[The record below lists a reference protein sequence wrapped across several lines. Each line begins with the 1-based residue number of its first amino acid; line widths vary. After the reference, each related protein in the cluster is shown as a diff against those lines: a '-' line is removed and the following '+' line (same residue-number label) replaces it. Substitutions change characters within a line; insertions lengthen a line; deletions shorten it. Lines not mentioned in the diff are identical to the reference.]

1 MLITRVIT
9 FEVMKPIR
17 PRYLNV
23 TDGQTDGRLTVA
35 LVGAYARDPAEGPAI
50 SWAPR
55 VRSRK
60 PARWENQM
68 PIYL

>member
-1 MLITRVIT
+1 M
-9 FEVMKPIR
+9 
-17 PRYLNV
+17 
-23 TDGQTDGRLTVA
+23 LTVHQRYRQTNGYRRTDRRTDA
-35 LVGAYARDPAEGPAI
+35 RLVGDYARGPAESWGGPSWKLG

-60 PARWENQM
+60 PARWENQT